1 MTRHKIIV
9 VARECVRQHYQTQ
22 RTQPDKTA
30 NNEKK
35 NPNVNKYLNKANT
48 VVAAVDS
55 FIMIM
60 RCDLTLRSI
69 WFSFEL
75 LLCSMGRLARPSL
88 QYTWKKK
95 EPIFKTKY
103 IMQWT
108 VNRMQVVM
116 QRDPRAHTFILFSV
130 RLIQSG
136 RWCCTRVRTPYA
148 CTRSTAFNIV
158 LTPHI
163 MVSRCWLMVEW
174 SSCFYLLITA
184 VNGVMKIFS

>member
-9 VARECVRQHYQTQ
+9 VASECVRQHYQTQ
-22 RTQPDKTA
+22 RTQPD

-75 LLCSMGRLARPSL
+75 LLCSMGRLAWPSL
-88 QYTWKKK
+88 QYTWKKRN
-95 EPIFKTKY
+95 
-103 IMQWT
+103 Q
-108 VNRMQVVM
+108 
-116 QRDPRAHTFILFSV
+116 FS
-130 RLIQSG
+130 RRSTSCSEQLTG
-136 RWCCTRVRTPYA
+136 CKLWCSEIRVRTLSFHFRPVWFNPADGVVHARAYSACVYA
-148 CTRSTAFNIV
+148 QHRIQYSTHTAYNGFPLLADGGVKQLLLSINYRSQWCDENF
-158 LTPHI
+158 
-163 MVSRCWLMVEW
+163 
-174 SSCFYLLITA
+174 
-184 VNGVMKIFS
+184 